1 MDLLD
6 DDVECIDQIFDREDL
21 EALKETLVNP
31 ERRKQLQDFLS
42 KGKTSKLFEVKK
54 DAFARTIIEN
64 MEPHIWK
71 INSKKD
77 LVEENLL
84 HFFINQKFFVSIGA
98 LLSIDDPHVNEL
110 IFERN
115 KAGNTPLM
123 YSLTQMSEKLAD
135 TDKKME
141 EVRRKIWSVTKRPDN
156 IEKITEASQFLN
168 HRKMPLRTKWR
179 K

>member
-6 DDVECIDQIFDREDL
+6 DEVECIDQIFDQEDL

-31 ERRKQLQDFLS
+31 ERKNQLQDFLS

-54 DAFARTIIEN
+54 DAFAKTIIEN

-84 HFFINQKFFVSIGA
+84 HFFINQKFFESIEG
-98 LLSIDDPHVNEL
+98 LFS
-110 IFERN
+110 
-115 KAGNTPLM
+115 
-123 YSLTQMSEKLAD
+123 
-135 TDKKME
+135 
-141 EVRRKIWSVTKRPDN
+141 TKPYEQN
-156 IEKITEASQFLN
+156 
-168 HRKMPLRTKWR
+168 
-179 K
+179 